1 MPTLEAL
8 PMPSLEQ
15 QRKSATAVFEV
26 AKGELKTK
34 GNDPKQVDY
43 INKLLSS
50 QQRIAQIGE
59 QPVTIV
65 NLNPYRLMVMGP
77 LFDGII
83 VEAIKEGDEFSALV
97 IKDVK
102 YEVDTGLDHNHS
114 PIEYWPVQIA
124 DEFLN
129 QYRDKGGVFTVKGD
143 LSKNPEL
150 RNTAEFRKK
159 FAEATESLYQYA
171 FKMKQAGDTEWARPN
186 RSGRTNV
193 HAQHRMMAQILFKAK
208 RIAKLPEWMD
218 TLIAPENVMPDCPSC
233 KAELKQGAY
242 MCGSCGRISDP
253 IAAFKDNRITEHDVC
268 LERLTRA
275 QVEALGVSA
284 FVAETAD
291 EAPARLKA
299 GKAKPLSLFERNQI
313 KAQEEEAKRAAKS
326 AEKAGS

>member
-8 PMPSLEQ
+8 PMPSLEV
-15 QRKSATAVFEV
+15 QRRSATAVFEV

-50 QQRIAQIGE
+50 QQRISQIGE
-59 QPVTIV
+59 QPVSIV

-83 VEAIKEGDEFSALV
+83 VKDNKEGDDFSALV

-102 YEVDTGLDHNHS
+102 YEVDTGTDHNHS
-114 PIEYWPVQIA
+114 PIEYWPIQIA

-129 QYRDKGGVFTVKGD
+129 QYRDKGGVFTIKGD
-143 LSKNPEL
+143 LEKNPEL
-150 RNTAEFRKK
+150 RNTAEFRQK

-171 FKMKQAGDTEWARPN
+171 FKMKVAGDAEWARPN

-193 HAQHRMMAQILFKAK
+193 HAQHRMMAQILFRAK

-242 MCGSCGRISDP
+242 QCAACGRISDP
-253 IAAFKDNRITEHDVC
+253 IAAFKDGRITENDTC
-268 LERLTRA
+268 WERLTRA
-275 QVEALGVSA
+275 QVEAAGVSA
-284 FVAETAD
+284 YVAETVD

-299 GKAKPLSLFERNQI
+299 GDPKPLSLFERKMI
-313 KAQEEEAKRAAKS
+313 AAQEKEQKAAEAKAA
-326 AEKAGS
+326 KAGS